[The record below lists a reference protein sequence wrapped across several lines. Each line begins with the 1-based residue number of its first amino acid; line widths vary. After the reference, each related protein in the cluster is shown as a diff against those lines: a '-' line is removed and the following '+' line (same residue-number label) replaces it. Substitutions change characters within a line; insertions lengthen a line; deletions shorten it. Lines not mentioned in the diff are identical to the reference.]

1 MDMNERIISVTLTKA
16 CSVKPDKESTES
28 KVINLRVKF
37 DGATVGDVFA
47 KAVSSAVISWQN
59 GQGRKT
65 FDTLKN
71 NQTVDIQFAAPAA
84 RPMVD
89 PETAMVE
96 KLRSMSPE
104 QAKVELERLYNLSI
118 QHLEVTTQKSK
129 RKL

>member
-16 CSVKPDKESTES
+16 CSVKPDKDSMES
-28 KVINLRVKF
+28 KVINLRVRF

-59 GQGRKT
+59 GQGRKS
-65 FDTLKN
+65 FDVLKN
-71 NQTVDIQFAAPAA
+71 NQTVDIQFASPAA

>member
-1 MDMNERIISVTLTKA
+1 MDMNEMITNITLTKT
-16 CSVKPDKESTES
+16 CSVKADKDSTES

-84 RPMVD
+84 RPQMD
-89 PETAMVE
+89 PMDAIIQGAAASGMTVE
-96 KLRSMSPE
+96 AYVIAELKKRSNS
-104 QAKVELERLYNLSI
+104 
-118 QHLEVTTQKSK
+118 
-129 RKL
+129 